1 MTKKQ
6 GLRMALFL
14 LLLCMVLYAVISVF
28 GLPVGGDTYS
38 TSKRFKEFYGEP
50 EDTWDCVLLGTS
62 CMDRQWA
69 APLAWKEYGMAVY
82 AMNTDAQPLYLTTNL
97 LDEVRK
103 TQDVR
108 LAVIDIR
115 GIRMDSLRP
124 KEARVRR
131 VTDSMRMSENRND
144 TVRKV
149 IAFTEEYAARKD
161 VRDGE
166 KLLAGLDEAS
176 LYFPFLKYHSR
187 WKDKLYGGDF
197 VKPASDM
204 KGVYD
209 ISAAFKTKDIKP
221 TRFVSDIAELNE
233 MQTGILDEILKY
245 GADEGLEMLFIS
257 SPSRLTGKEQ
267 PEINAAIRYL
277 EEKGAK
283 VINFNT
289 QEKYE
294 EIGLDFSQD
303 LYNAHHMN
311 SRGAVKFTEYFARYL
326 HENYL
331 FEDKRGREDY
341 REWDEAYERY
351 EEFYEKGWKAAKSSK

>member
-14 LLLCMVLYAVISVF
+14 LILCMALYAVISVF
-28 GLPVGGDTYS
+28 GLPVGGNTYS
-38 TSKRFKEFYGEP
+38 TSKRFKEFYREP

-69 APLAWKEYGMAVY
+69 APLAWKEYGMTVY
-82 AMNTDAQPLYLTTNL
+82 AMNTDAQPLYFTTNL

-124 KEARVRR
+124 TEARIRR
-131 VTDSMRMSENRND
+131 VTDSMRMSENRNS
-144 TVRKV
+144 TIRKG
-149 IAFTEEYAARKD
+149 IEFTREYAAHKEFK
-161 VRDGE
+161 DGE
-166 KLLAGLDEAS
+166 KLLAGLDEPS

-197 VKPASDM
+197 LKPASDM
-204 KGVYD
+204 KGVYEG
-209 ISAAFKTKDIKP
+209 APAFKTKDVEP

-233 MQTGILDEILKY
+233 MQIGILDEILKY
-245 GADEGLEMLFIS
+245 GTDEGLEMLFIS
-257 SPSRLTGKEQ
+257 SPSRLAEKEQ
-267 PEINAAIRYL
+267 PELNAAIQYL
-277 EEKGAK
+277 EGKGAR

-294 EIGLDFSQD
+294 EIGLDFSRD

-311 SRGAVKFTEYFARYL
+311 SRGAVKFTEYFAGYL
-326 HENYL
+326 HENYQ
-331 FEDKRGREDY
+331 FEDKRGKEDY

-351 EEFYEKGWKAAKSSK
+351 VEFYEKGWKK